1 MNTQAVTINDQKKKM
16 RAAYALIWLCWLAY
30 TCSYIGKVNY
40 SANITQIIDFYKI
53 GKDDAGLVGTF
64 LFFSYGVGQ
73 FVNGF
78 LCKKYNLKWMIFASL
93 MTSGAVNL
101 AVALTPSFVI
111 VKYLWLINGFALSV
125 LWPCVIR
132 LLSESLS
139 KKYMAKATVIIGTTV
154 AAGTFAI
161 YAASALFASFD
172 AFKLAF
178 YTAAVVMPAVAII
191 WIFAVPRIMRN
202 AKELCCEEEEEHT
215 PGAEVHEEAQS
226 NGAGLKKALYL
237 SVVILAI
244 YAVATNL
251 IKDGLTTWIPSIL
264 KENYAL
270 DDSFSI
276 VLSLSLPMVSV
287 FGNFFA
293 VSMHKKIPNFVF
305 QCAAT
310 FFTAGAVTAI
320 VIGGLSWGQFIIT
333 LVGFALVCFMVSSC
347 NSLITSIFPLFMKK
361 KINSGMM
368 AGMLNGCCYV
378 GSTIASYGL
387 GLVAETAGWSAVFWL
402 LFAVCMLVCVI
413 AAVYWVINKAIKKKY
428 AITDKN
434 L

>member
-1 MNTQAVTINDQKKKM
+1 MNTQTVTINDEKKKM
-16 RAAYALIWLCWLAY
+16 RAANALIWLCWLAY

-40 SANITQIIDFYKI
+40 SANITQIIDFYNV

-78 LCKKYNLKWMIFASL
+78 LCKKYNLKWIIFSSL
-93 MTSGAVNL
+93 MISGCVNL
-101 AVALTPSFVI
+101 AVALTPSFAV
-111 VKYLWLINGFALSV
+111 VKYLWLVNGFALSM

-132 LLSESLS
+132 LLSECLS

-178 YTAAVVMPAVAII
+178 YTAAIVMPTVAII

-202 AKELCCEEEEEHT
+202 AKALCYEEEDVQMPVTATCED
-215 PGAEVHEEAQS
+215 AQS
-226 NGAGLKKALYL
+226 SSAGIKKALYL
-237 SVVILAI
+237 SIVVLAV

-276 VLSLSLPMVSV
+276 VLSLALPMVSV

-293 VSMHKKIPNFVF
+293 VSLHKKIPNFVF

-310 FFTAGAVTAI
+310 FFTAGAITAI

-333 LVGFALVCFMVSSC
+333 LIGFALVCFMVSSC

-368 AGMLNGCCYV
+368 AGVLNGCCYV

-413 AAVYWVINKAIKKKY
+413 AAVYFIINRSIKKKY
-428 AITDKN
+428 NFEEKN

>member
-1 MNTQAVTINDQKKKM
+1 MNTQAVEVIDEKKKM
-16 RAAYALIWLCWLAY
+16 RAANALIWLCWLAY

-40 SANITQIIDFYKI
+40 SANITQIIDFYNV

-64 LFFSYGVGQ
+64 LFFSYGIGQ

-78 LCKKYNLKWMIFASL
+78 LCKKYNLKWIIFTSL

-101 AVALTPSFVI
+101 AVALTPSFAV
-111 VKYLWLINGFALSV
+111 VKYLWLINGFALSM

-132 LLSESLS
+132 LLSECLS

-161 YAASALFASFD
+161 YAASALFAAFE

-178 YTAAVVMPAVAII
+178 YTAAVVMPTVALI
-191 WIFAVPRIMRN
+191 WIFAMPRITRN
-202 AKELCCEEEEEHT
+202 AKELCYREEEEKT
-215 PGAEVHEEAQS
+215 PAAEPQVARADS
-226 NGAGLKKALYL
+226 SAGIKKALYL
-237 SVVILAI
+237 SIVVLAV

-264 KENYAL
+264 KENYDL
-270 DDSFSI
+270 EDSFSI
-276 VLSLSLPMVSV
+276 VLSLALPMVSV

-293 VSMHKKIPNFVF
+293 VSMHKRIPNFVL

-310 FFTAGAVTAI
+310 FGAAGIVTAV
-320 VIGGLSWGQFIIT
+320 VIGGLSWGQFIVT
-333 LVGFALVCFMVSSC
+333 LIGFALVCFMVSSC
-347 NSLITSIFPLFMKK
+347 NSLITSIFPLFMKQR
-361 KINSGMM
+361 INSGMM
-368 AGMLNGCCYV
+368 AGVLNGCCYV

-387 GLVAETAGWSAVFWL
+387 GLVAENAGWSAVFWL
-402 LFAVCMLVCVI
+402 LFGVCMAVCVI
-413 AAVYWVINKAIKKKY
+413 AGIYLVVNRAIKKKY
-428 AITDKN
+428 GVREKN

>member
-1 MNTQAVTINDQKKKM
+1 MNTHTVAINDEKKRM
-16 RAAYALIWLCWLAY
+16 RAANALIWLCWLAY

-40 SANITQIIDFYKI
+40 SANISQIIDFYGI
-53 GKDDAGLVGTF
+53 GKDEAGLVGTF

-78 LCKKYNLKWMIFASL
+78 LCKKYNLKWIIFASL

-101 AVALTPSFVI
+101 AVALTPSFAV
-111 VKYLWLINGFALSV
+111 VKYLWLVNGFALSM

-132 LLSESLS
+132 VLSECLS

-178 YTAAVVMPAVAII
+178 YTAAIVMPLVALF
-191 WIFAVPRIMRN
+191 WLFAVPRIMRN
-202 AKELCCEEEEEHT
+202 AKALCYGEEEASVSASEPCEQ
-215 PGAEVHEEAQS
+215 AQAS
-226 NGAGLKKALYL
+226 GIGLRKALYL
-237 SVVILAI
+237 SITVLAI
-244 YAVATNL
+244 YAVATNF
-251 IKDGLTTWIPSIL
+251 IKDGLTIWIPSIL

-276 VLSLSLPMVSV
+276 VLSLALPMVSV

-293 VSMHKKIPNFVF
+293 VSLHRKIPNFVL

-310 FFTAGAVTAI
+310 FFTAGAITAI

-368 AGMLNGCCYV
+368 AGVLNGCCYV

-387 GLVAETAGWSAVFWL
+387 GLVAESAGWGAVFWL
-402 LFAVCMLVCVI
+402 LFAVCMLVCVV
-413 AAVYWVINKAIKKKY
+413 AVIYFIINRTIKRKY
-428 AITDKN
+428 NFEEKS